1 MKSKKRFIIA
11 ACAAALLAV
20 AAVIYGTVGRKVDSA
35 ESVISTN
42 LALLDTDE
50 VPDFELVRN
59 DTLFRFETPVV
70 NLGSMKTGEM
80 RDVNFAYLNVSS
92 KPLIIRNIVTTCG
105 CTSVEWEKV
114 PLMPRKSSEIKVRF
128 EAEKEGVF
136 FKKLF
141 IYYAGSSAPV
151 EIAIKGE
158 IK

>member
-1 MKSKKRFIIA
+1 MKSKKRLIIA
-11 ACAAALLAV
+11 ACAAALMVV
-20 AAVIYGTVGRKVDSA
+20 AAVTYGTIGRKSKAA
-35 ESVISTN
+35 ETVISTN

-50 VPDFELVRN
+50 VPDYELARN
-59 DTLFRFETPVV
+59 DTLFQFAAPIV
-70 NLGSMKTGEM
+70 NLGNMETGEV
-80 RDVNFAYLNVSS
+80 RDVNFAYRNVSS

-114 PLMPRKSSEIKVRF
+114 PLMPGKRSEIKVRF